1 MSMGMDGNR
10 TRMFK
15 VLAPI
20 EKKDGGKFW
29 LRVGSA
35 FPNKD
40 GSTNL
45 YMDAWP
51 AGTVKTLQLREMTD
65 EDFARKHN
73 RGDGGDGAPVPPP
86 ENLPF

>member
-1 MSMGMDGNR
+1 MDGNKS
-10 TRMFK
+10 RMFK

-20 EKKDGGKFW
+20 EKKGGGTFW

-51 AGTVKTLQLREMTD
+51 AGTVNRLQVREMTD
-65 EDFARKHN
+65 EDFARRRTPGEPLSLPHS
-73 RGDGGDGAPVPPP
+73 DPPP
-86 ENLPF
+86 F

>member
-10 TRMFK
+10 SRMFK
-15 VLAPI
+15 VIAPI
-20 EKKDGGKFW
+20 EKHDGSKFW
-29 LRVGSA
+29 MRVGTA

-51 AGTVKTLQLREMTD
+51 AGTKTLQLREMTD
-65 EDFARKHN
+65 EDFARK
-73 RGDGGDGAPVPPP
+73 RSPGEAAPAPVP
-86 ENLPF
+86 NDLPF

>member
-10 TRMFK
+10 PRMFK
-15 VLAPI
+15 VIAPI

-29 LRVGSA
+29 MRVGSA

-51 AGTVKTLQLREMTD
+51 VGTKTLQLREMTD
-65 EDFARKHN
+65 EDFAR
-73 RGDGGDGAPVPPP
+73 RREPGEPLPVPSPGP
-86 ENLPF
+86 EQIPF

>member
-10 TRMFK
+10 SRMFK

-20 EKKDGGKFW
+20 EKKGGGTYW

-51 AGTVKTLQLREMTD
+51 SGTSRLQLREMTD
-65 EDFARKHN
+65 EDFARKREH
-73 RGDGGDGAPVPPP
+73 GDHAASSPPEPPP
-86 ENLPF
+86 F

>member
-1 MSMGMDGNR
+1 MSMGLDGNKS
-10 TRMFK
+10 RMWK

-20 EKKDGGKFW
+20 EKRNGGKLW
-29 LRVGSA
+29 LRVGTA

-51 AGTVKTLQLREMTD
+51 AGTVNTLQLREMTD
-65 EDFARKHN
+65 EDFARK
-73 RGDGGDGAPVPPP
+73 RQPGEPAPAPVP
-86 ENLPF
+86 EDLPF

>member
-1 MSMGMDGNR
+1 
-10 TRMFK
+10 MFK

-20 EKKDGGKFW
+20 EKKGGGTFW
-29 LRVGSA
+29 LRVGTA

-51 AGTVKTLQLREMTD
+51 AGTVNRLQVREMSD
-65 EDFARKHN
+65 EDFARKKPH
-73 RGDGGDGAPVPPP
+73 GDPLAPEPPDP
-86 ENLPF
+86 LPF